1 MIYRFPL
8 NAMII
13 MHLEALKI
21 HLLLSHVPA
30 VWKIYSYD
38 VNRTVLLP
46 GENSFPCLFADRQ
59 VTHDH
64 LVVTIFLI

>member
-1 MIYRFPL
+1 MIFRFPA

-21 HLLLSHVPA
+21 HLLLSHALA

-38 VNRTVLLP
+38 INRTVLLL
-46 GENSFPCLFADRQ
+46 GENSFPCLFADKQ
-59 VTHDH
+59 VTHDR
-64 LVVTIFLI
+64 LAGSIFLI